1 MANIIAVVQHKGG
14 VGKTTTVASLG
25 SGLAKLGKRV
35 LLVDMDPQAN
45 LTQSFHRIED
55 KYHIYNAMLR
65 KEPYQSIFIKDNLH
79 LTPSNIDLA
88 GAEVELS
95 GEAGREF
102 ILKELLDP
110 NRERYDYILI
120 DCPPSLGILT
130 LNALVAADE
139 FYIVLQTHY
148 LAFQGLNKLLEI
160 TDKVR
165 TRLNRDLKFTGVVAT
180 MYDKRV
186 TLGKEV
192 FKLIEEEF
200 PNELFRTPVRI
211 NTALA
216 EAPAAGKDIFDYAA
230 GSNGAHDY
238 MAICKE
244 ILERDKKPKVSQLHV
259 EVRG

>member
-1 MANIIAVVQHKGG
+1 MGRIIAIVQHKGG
-14 VGKTTTVASLG
+14 VGKTTTVSAIG
-25 SGLAKLGKRV
+25 AGLAKLGQKV

-45 LTQSFHRIED
+45 LTQSYHRIEE

-65 KEPYQSIFIKDNLH
+65 KEPYQSIYIKDNLH
-79 LTPSNIDLA
+79 ITPSNIDLA

-110 NRERYDYILI
+110 NRDQYDYIII

-192 FKLIEEEF
+192 MELIKQEF
-200 PNELFRTPVRI
+200 PEEIFNTPIRI

-216 EAPAAGKDIFDYAA
+216 EAPAAGKDIFEYAPA
-230 GSNGAHDY
+230 SNGAKDY
-238 MAICKE
+238 MEVCKE
-244 ILERDKKPKVSQLHV
+244 ILERDKNPKKSQLQV
-259 EVRG
+259 